1 MCRTKTEAVLR
12 SRLPV
17 AISPAGDALSG
28 AWLQGTRGGEV
39 VAVAAGAA
47 HASLVSATDVDVSG
61 DGLQMTRPYTPSV
74 ATQVIQ
80 FEAVGDRTD
89 EECVDGAVCQ
99 RACDTDPT
107 DLPVP
112 VGVEASGPAPAST
125 TNTERLRPALV
136 YQAQHVGRRRRR
148 VSAPLVEHPPVV
160 ALAHPS
166 AQSPRATFIIV
177 NRASH
182 GAYPTLP
189 TGGTR

>member
-1 MCRTKTEAVLR
+1 MRSTPEALTVLRTGLPVSSPPADDALASARLHGTGLRDVVPVAALR
-12 SRLPV
+12 SRLV
-17 AISPAGDALSG
+17 SS
-28 AWLQGTRGGEV
+28 QEV
-39 VAVAAGAA
+39 
-47 HASLVSATDVDVSG
+47 HLVSHR
-61 DGLQMTRPYTPSV
+61 LQVAGPHAPSV
-74 ATQVIQ
+74 AAQVI
-80 FEAVGDRTD
+80 EIEPVRDRTHQ
-89 EECVDGAVCQ
+89 EGVDDPVCQ
-99 RACDTDPT
+99 GATESDALE
-107 DLPVP
+107 LPVP

-136 YQAQHVGRRRRR
+136 HQAQHVGRRRRG